1 MDKNRELFAKFIYMN
16 DLIGTTKEDLFN
28 LPEEELEG
36 ADRER
41 LERLIDFYLRNKREV
56 MGELESVLVGWKAER
71 LLNLDRAAILAGIC
85 EMLLGEDP
93 EAVIYDYGT
102 FARVFSGD
110 KSPSFVM
117 GVLKSYKEVKK

>member
-1 MDKNRELFAKFIYMN
+1 MDKTRELFAKFIYMN

-93 EAVIYDYGT
+93 EAVIYDYGLLPA
-102 FARVFSGD
+102 FFRVKGPH
-110 KSPSFVM
+110 PS
-117 GVLKSYKEVKK
+117 

>member
-1 MDKNRELFAKFIYMN
+1 MDKTRELFAKFIYMN

-56 MGELESVLVGWKAER
+56 MGELESVLVGWKVER

-110 KSPSFVM
+110 KVPILRD
-117 GVLKSYKEVKK
+117 GGPKKLQGG